1 MALVRRLAKSA
12 FGAGLLALG
21 VVGCAGSGSEQA
33 LDENRKM
40 DCLTRCGK
48 ELEQKQASPPL
59 LVARSQVPAV
69 EELPPVKLGVPTPM
83 SAPVLSP
90 PPATGGSVVPAD
102 GIRLPDGITP
112 IAPPVASPPITPVG
126 GNGPTLPPPPAA
138 PMAPAA
144 PATSAV
150 SRFDPSNDVQVQVRI
165 VASIGNNPIYESEVW
180 EMVFQREGEL
190 QRLTS
195 DQRAARQKEIF
206 KEELRKII
214 DRELVIDELN
224 AQLTRTKQTS
234 AMSKLKDAASKEA
247 EARLKD
253 FKKERGIPND
263 DIFKE
268 ALKQQGLTMAGIRRQ
283 IERGF
288 MMQTFLREKMSS
300 YMDKVG
306 LSEVR
311 EYYQAHPEEFQA
323 EERVKWQDLFV
334 LNERFKSP
342 DEAKQYAAGMARKA
356 ANGEDFAKLAEA
368 NSMGDSKFRKGAG
381 IGEKPGEI
389 FPADLE
395 PTILALKSGQVTVKE
410 TEAGLHV
417 IRVAERTQAGLRPYD
432 EKLQSEV
439 KRKVQAQIYERE
451 VRRFLD
457 TLWKRTQPQIWAE
470 K

>member
-1 MALVRRLAKSA
+1 MALVRRSAKSA
-12 FGAGLLALG
+12 LGAGLLALG
-21 VVGCAGSGSEQA
+21 VVGCAGSGSQQA

-48 ELEQKQASPPL
+48 ELEREQAKPPV
-59 LVARSQVPAV
+59 LVARSQGPGV
-69 EELPPVKLGVPTPM
+69 EELPPVRLGAPTPGTT
-83 SAPVLSP
+83 PVVP
-90 PPATGGSVVPAD
+90 PVMPPAVGDSTVPAE
-102 GIRLPDGITP
+102 GIRLPDGLAP
-112 IAPPVASPPITPVG
+112 VVPPVAAPVTPVG
-126 GNGPTLPPPPAA
+126 GTGPTLPPAPTMPAA
-138 PMAPAA
+138 PSAISRYDAA
-144 PATSAV
+144 
-150 SRFDPSNDVQVQVRI
+150 NDVQVQVRI

-180 EMVFQREGEL
+180 EAVYQREGEL

-195 DQRAARQKEIF
+195 DQRASRQREIF

-214 DRELVIDELN
+214 DRELVLDDLT

-234 AMSKLKDAASKEA
+234 ALAKLRDAAGKEA

-268 ALKQQGLTMAGIRRQ
+268 VLRAQGLTHAGIRRQ

-300 YMDKVG
+300 HMDKVG
-306 LSEVR
+306 IADVR
-311 EYYQAHPEEFQA
+311 EYFAAHPDEFQA

-334 LNERFKSP
+334 LNERFKTP
-342 DEAKQYAAGMARKA
+342 DEAKLYAAAMARRA
-356 ANGEDFAKLAEA
+356 ANGEDFAKLAET
-368 NSMGDSKFRKGAG
+368 NGMGDSKFRKGAG

-395 PTILALKSGQVTVKE
+395 PTIMALKAGQVTVKE
-410 TEAGLHV
+410 AEAGLHV
-417 IRVAERTQAGLRPYD
+417 IRIAERTYAGTRPYD
-432 EKLQSEV
+432 DKLQAEV
-439 KRKVQAQIYERE
+439 KRRVQGQIYERE
-451 VRRFLD
+451 VRRYLD
-457 TLWKRTQPQIWAE
+457 TLWKRTQPQVWGE

>member
-1 MALVRRLAKSA
+1 MALVRRSAKSA
-12 FGAGLLALG
+12 LGAGLLALG
-21 VVGCAGSGSEQA
+21 VVGCAGSGSQQA

-48 ELEQKQASPPL
+48 ELEQKQASPPV
-59 LVARSQVPAV
+59 LVARSQGPAV
-69 EELPPVKLGVPTPM
+69 EELPPVKLGVPAPAGTP
-83 SAPVLSP
+83 ALPPL
-90 PPATGGSVVPAD
+90 PPAAGSSAVPAE
-102 GIRLPDGITP
+102 GIRLPDGVTPITP
-112 IAPPVASPPITPVG
+112 PVAAPPVVPVG
-126 GNGPTLPPPPAA
+126 GNGPSLPPSPP
-138 PMAPAA
+138 APAA
-144 PATSAV
+144 PAPSAV

-180 EMVFQREGEL
+180 EMVYQREGEL

-195 DQRAARQKEIF
+195 EQRAARQKEIF

-214 DRELVIDELN
+214 DRELVIDELT

-234 AMSKLKDAASKEA
+234 AMTKLKDAASKEA

-268 ALKQQGLTMAGIRRQ
+268 ALRSQGLTMAGIRRQ

-311 EYYQAHPEEFQA
+311 DYYQSHPEEFQA
-323 EERVKWQDLFV
+323 DDRVKWQDLFV

-342 DEAKQYAAGMARKA
+342 DEARQFAAGMARKA
-356 ANGEDFAKLAEA
+356 ANGEDFAKLAET

-381 IGEKPGEI
+381 IGEKAGEI

-395 PTILALKSGQVTVKE
+395 PTILALKPGQVTVKE
-410 TEAGLHV
+410 TDAGLHV
-417 IRVAERTQAGLRPYD
+417 IRIADRTYAGLRPYD
-432 EKLQSEV
+432 EKLQGEV

>member
-1 MALVRRLAKSA
+1 MALVRRSAKKA
-12 FGAGLLALG
+12 LGAGLLALG
-21 VVGCAGSGSEQA
+21 VVGCAGSGSQQA

-48 ELEQKQASPPL
+48 ELEQKQASPPV
-59 LVARSQVPAV
+59 LVARSQVPAI
-69 EELPPVKLGVPTPM
+69 EELPPVKLGAPTPA
-83 SAPVLSP
+83 STPALPAA
-90 PPATGGSVVPAD
+90 PPATGSAPAPAE

-112 IAPPVASPPITPVG
+112 ITPPAAAPTIVPVA
-126 GNGPTLPPPPAA
+126 GNGPALPPA
-138 PMAPAA
+138 PSVPGAPA
-144 PATSAV
+144 PSAV
-150 SRFDPSNDVQVQVRI
+150 SRFDAGADVQVQVRI

-180 EMVFQREGEL
+180 EMVYQREGEL
-190 QRLTS
+190 QRLSS
-195 DQRAARQKEIF
+195 DQRAGRQKEIF

-224 AQLTRTKQTS
+224 AQLSRTKQTS
-234 AMSKLKDAASKEA
+234 AMSKLRDAAAKEA

-263 DIFKE
+263 EIFKE
-268 ALKQQGLTMAGIRRQ
+268 ALRSQGLTMAGIRRQ

-300 YMDKVG
+300 YLDKVG

-311 EYYQAHPEEFQA
+311 DYYAAHPEEFQA

-342 DEAKQYAAGMARKA
+342 DEAKQFAAGMARKA
-356 ANGEDFAKLAEA
+356 ANGEDFAKLAET

-395 PTILALKSGQVTVKE
+395 PTIMALKQGQVTVKE

-417 IRVAERTQAGLRPYD
+417 IRMAERTYAGLRPYD
-432 EKLQSEV
+432 DKLQSEI

-457 TLWKRTQPQIWAE
+457 TLWKRTQPQVWAE